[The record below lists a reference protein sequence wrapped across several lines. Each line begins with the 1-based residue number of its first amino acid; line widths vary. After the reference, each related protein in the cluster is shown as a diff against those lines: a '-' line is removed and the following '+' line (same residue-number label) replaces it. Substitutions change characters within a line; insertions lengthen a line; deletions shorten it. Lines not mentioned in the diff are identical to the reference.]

1 MEIKEN
7 IATDFQSEILEK
19 FNYMLCPHSAVG
31 GAAFNNLTGNK
42 MLFASTAHPNKF
54 DIETSG
60 STLPQSHPW
69 LRNFEANE
77 NHKKIYPGDITSYSH
92 FKGVGAF

>member
-54 DIETSG
+54 DIETKLPKSPITPMSFLV
-60 STLPQSHPW
+60 ST
-69 LRNFEANE
+69 F
-77 NHKKIYPGDITSYSH
+77 
-92 FKGVGAF
+92 